1 MAERLS
7 IVAVPKVESVL
18 PCMPKSL
25 ARSISYFSSPERREL
40 LTKARTIFRHPSF
53 DVRVMS
59 SPTLGRILIIAS
71 RKVGSAPVRNLVKR
85 RLKALFYE
93 EKLFELKRNIIV
105 YLKKPSSTLSYDELK
120 KLVMEAISSHSRI

>member
-1 MAERLS
+1 MAVRLS

-25 ARSISYFSSPERREL
+25 ARSISYFSSTERREL
-40 LTKARTIFRHPSF
+40 LTKARTIFRHQSF
-53 DVRVMS
+53 DVRAMS

-71 RKVGSAPVRNLVKR
+71 RKIGSAPVRNLVKR

-93 EKLFELKRNIIV
+93 EQLFELKRNVIV
-105 YLKKPSSTLSYDELK
+105 YLKKPSTQLSYDELK
-120 KLVMEAISSHSRI
+120 KLIIEAVSNQARV